1 MKMLHFP
8 DSRQGTPDMCGVAAT
23 QAVLYYYGQSM
34 IQSSLAEELKMDPA
48 IGVEPDQ
55 IVRFFKDNGFKVV
68 FGPMT
73 IEDVQ
78 NYIDHGIPVIMLAQ
92 AWAAEYPVDY
102 TGVSEE
108 GHYIVAMGYDDN
120 KIIFDDPALMDN
132 RGYINKD
139 ELMTRWRMVGSDD
152 VTVLENYGIAVWGK
166 RPWFRPDAM
175 FHIDASVKRVAA
187 RWRYR
192 HDILGSRR

>member
-1 MKMLHFP
+1 MLHFP